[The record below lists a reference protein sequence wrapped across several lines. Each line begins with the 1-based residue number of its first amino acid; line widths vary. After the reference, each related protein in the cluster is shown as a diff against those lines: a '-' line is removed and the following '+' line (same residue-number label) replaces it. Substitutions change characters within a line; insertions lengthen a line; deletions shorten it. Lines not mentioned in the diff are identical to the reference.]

1 MKSEGEFDIDVAYW
15 SGEYADAVAVVLC
28 RAKEEGVLSARA
40 ALKSLE
46 ALKIRIY
53 TSGLMSQI
61 QSVRALVQEVTE
73 VVPDTNGPLG

>member
-15 SGEYADAVAVVLC
+15 SGEYADAAAVVLC

-40 ALKSLE
+40 ALKALE
-46 ALKIRIY
+46 ALKIIY